1 MAAPGIPTFEAD
13 VEFLFETR
21 EEASVAAAAHLAKR
35 LTARLNGAGRT
46 SLVVSGGTTPARCLA
61 ELSEVAL
68 DWNKVHVLLSD
79 ERWVPPDHADSNEKL
94 VRESLLIHFAR
105 EARLVPVFDADTEI
119 SRRSVAL
126 GEEIRR
132 LPFPFACALLG
143 MGEDGH
149 FASLFPDAENLQQ
162 GLETDS
168 QLLCMPVTTAASEH
182 PRVSLTLAALS
193 RSDEVVL
200 LIFGDRKRE
209 VYEQARQ
216 KGSELPVARLLKQK
230 RTPVNVYWA
239 P

>member
-1 MAAPGIPTFEAD
+1 MDYVFES
-13 VEFLFETR
+13 R
-21 EEASVAAAAHLAKR
+21 EEASVAAAGHIAKR
-35 LTARLNGAGRT
+35 LTARLNAAGEA
-46 SLVVSGGTTPARCLA
+46 SLVVSGGSTPGRCFA

-68 DWNKVHVLLSD
+68 DWKHVHVVLSD
-79 ERWVPPDHADSNEKL
+79 ERWVPADHDDSNEKL
-94 VRESLLIHFAR
+94 VRESLLVNFAR
-105 EARLVPVFDADTEI
+105 PAQLVSVFDAQADIAE
-119 SRRSVAL
+119 RCDAL
-126 GEEIRR
+126 GREIRA

-149 FASLFPDAENLQQ
+149 FASLFPDAANLQQ

-168 QLLCMPVTTAASEH
+168 PLLCMPVTTAASEH

-200 LIFGDRKRE
+200 LIFGDAKRK
-209 VYEQARQ
+209 VYEKARQ
-216 KGSELPVARLLKQK
+216 RDSELPVARLLRQK

>member
-1 MAAPGIPTFEAD
+1 MEH
-13 VEFLFETR
+13 LFESR
-21 EEASVAAAAHLAKR
+21 DEASVAAARHIARR
-35 LTARLNGAGRT
+35 LTVRLNDAGKT
-46 SLVVSGGTTPARCLA
+46 SLVVSGGTTPARCFA
-61 ELSEVAL
+61 ELSEIAL

-79 ERWVPPDHADSNEKL
+79 ERWVPPDHDDSNEKL
-94 VRESLLIHFAR
+94 VRESLLVNA
-105 EARLVPVFDADTEI
+105 AKAAQLLPVFAAGADIGKRCE
-119 SRRSVAL
+119 AL
-126 GEEIRR
+126 GEEIRA

-149 FASLFPDAENLQQ
+149 FASLFPDAGNLQQ
-162 GLETDS
+162 GLKTDS

-200 LIFGDRKRE
+200 LIFGDGKRE
-209 VYEQARQ
+209 VYEQAKQ
-216 KGSELPVARLLKQK
+216 KGSELPVAQLIRQK